1 MTYRYMCVTDLHV
14 YELPVPDSE
23 VKIPTE
29 AESPEIRFQ
38 WSKEKQKIEYGQ
50 LKSNTGTYH

>member
-1 MTYRYMCVTDLHV
+1 MCVTDLHV

-29 AESPEIRFQ
+29 AESPEIRF
-38 WSKEKQKIEYGQ
+38 
-50 LKSNTGTYH
+50 